1 MEEKDNKIFIG
12 NKPFMNYVTSVI
24 MQFTS
29 KDADEVIIKS
39 RGKYTSRAIDV
50 AEIVVKKF
58 LEKQVAYKDI
68 LVDSELFENKE
79 GKEVRVST
87 VDIILKKI

>member
-39 RGKYTSRAIDV
+39 RGKYISRAIDV

-58 LEKQVAYKDI
+58 LEKQVVYKDVI
-68 LVDSELFENKE
+68 IDSELFKNKE
-79 GKEVRVST
+79 NKEVRVST